1 MPAGDDAGQDTCS
14 LAARGPRVRGW
25 CPGALRPMASGDG
38 WIVRLRPPLGRLTPA
53 QAAGVARL
61 ASTHGNGFL
70 DLSSRASLQIR
81 GVSPASHPGLIE
93 GLRALGLVDETRE
106 AEARRNTI
114 LTPFA
119 KRACDALAT
128 ALEAALADAPP
139 PPSKF
144 GFAVDTGPRPV
155 LSTTPADIRLERTPS
170 GGLVLRPDGASLGAK
185 VTEDEMPRAVVA
197 LIRWFLSSGGA
208 PEGRGRMARHL
219 ASGVVPPLRLDTAP
233 AAPLAPPRPGAH
245 PIGLFAAFAFGALDA
260 ETLAAFAE
268 TGVELRLTPWRM
280 ILAVGLDRAPDIAGL
295 VTDPASPLLRVAA
308 CAGAPACASAFAPT
322 RPLARALAP
331 KVPPESFLHV
341 SGCAKGCAHPRP
353 APLTLVA
360 GEAGFAPVRNGTAA
374 GRPSG
379 PPRDPETIAADARPL
394 FETP

>member
-1 MPAGDDAGQDTCS
+1 MISAGDS
-14 LAARGPRVRGW
+14 AAAAPGPRVRGW

-61 ASTHGNGFL
+61 ATAHGNGFL

-81 GVSPASHPGLIE
+81 GVTPASHPGLID
-93 GLRALGLVDETRE
+93 GLRALGLVDETPE
-106 AEARRNTI
+106 AEARRNVM

-119 KRACDALAT
+119 TPACDALAT
-128 ALEAALADAPP
+128 ALEAALAQAPS

-155 LSTTPADIRLERTPS
+155 LTTTSADIRLERAAS
-170 GGLVLRPDGASLGAK
+170 GALILRPDGAALGVKIA
-185 VTEDEMPRAVVA
+185 EAAMPRAA
-197 LIRWFLSSGGA
+197 LTLTRWFLDSGGA

-219 ASGVVPPLRLDTAP
+219 GSGAVPPLRLDTAP
-233 AAPLAPPRPGAH
+233 AAPLRPPPPGAH
-245 PIGLFAAFAFGALDA
+245 TMGLLGAFAFGALDA
-260 ETLAAFAE
+260 EVLVALAE
-268 TGVELRLTPWRM
+268 TGFELRLTPWRM
-280 ILAVGLDRAPDIAGL
+280 ILAVCLGRAPDIPGL

-308 CAGAPACASAFAPT
+308 CAGAPGCASAFAPT

-331 KVPPESFLHV
+331 KVPPGGFLHV

-379 PPRDPETIAADARPL
+379 QPRDPESIAADPGPL